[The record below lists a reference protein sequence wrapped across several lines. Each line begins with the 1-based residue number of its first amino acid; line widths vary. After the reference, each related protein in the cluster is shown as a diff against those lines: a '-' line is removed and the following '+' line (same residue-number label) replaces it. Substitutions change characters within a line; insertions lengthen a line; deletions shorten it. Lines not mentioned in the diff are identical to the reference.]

1 MSFQS
6 ATSTFFIPGNP
17 ALTPDE
23 RKHHFGQFPDLK
35 KLEGGVFSHE
45 GLATNYYVSR
55 AHGREKLI
63 IIGFSG
69 ANAQFPLNYPE
80 IAALNRYGITMIC
93 MALPHMGEKFMERS
107 ENLARAFLTS
117 SRSPANFLITGDA
130 PQAIV
135 THSSSGPIIVK
146 LFGEEDTGAKLRHR
160 FDDFVLLSPL
170 WDTPYSSRHHSIG
183 FGPVKFGPLTIPAI
197 HTPPLSLGRFRIPS
211 FGMGETTIGP
221 VEIPEFRPLARVFE
235 HYADANADKRFNDL
249 HVVKLYLTATAS
261 DRHYSDNSVTQNL
274 TMGNIRG
281 IQKYARA
288 AADNFDP
295 KHLAGVDTILMA
307 GDKDSCTS
315 WRASRAMAERMGA
328 EFLLVQGGNHDL
340 LKERRAPLMVLMDH
354 AEKVICLRE
363 SYKRATTYISDTGHI
378 PEETIPL
385 PPPPLRHRM
394 RALRDSAGDALQRGA
409 SFLNPVAGL
418 F

>member
-1 MSFQS
+1 MSVQPD
-6 ATSTFFIPGNP
+6 TSTFFIPGNP
-17 ALTPDE
+17 ALTADE
-23 RKHHFGQFPDLK
+23 RKYHFEQFPDLK
-35 KLEGGVFSHE
+35 KLDGGIFSHD

-55 AHGREKLI
+55 AHGREKLT

-80 IAALNRYGITMIC
+80 IAALNRYGITMVC
-93 MALPHMGEKFMERS
+93 MALPRMGEKFMERS

-197 HTPPLSLGRFRIPS
+197 QTPPLSLGRFRIPS
-211 FGMGETTIGP
+211 FGMAETKIGP
-221 VEIPEFRPLARVFE
+221 VEIPEFRPLARIFE
-235 HYADANADKRFNDL
+235 RYADANADKRFNDL
-249 HVVKLYLTATAS
+249 RVVKLYLTATAS

-281 IQKYARA
+281 IQTYARA
-288 AADNFDP
+288 VADNFDP
-295 KHLAGVDTILMA
+295 KHLAGLDTILMA

-315 WRASRAMAERMGA
+315 WRASHAMAERMGA
-328 EFLLVQGGNHDL
+328 EFLRVRGGNHDL
-340 LKERRAPLMVLMDH
+340 LKDKRAPLVTLMDH
-354 AEKVICLRE
+354 AEKVISVHE
-363 SYKRATTYISDTGHI
+363 AHKRATIYTDGRPAI
-378 PEETIPL
+378 EETID
-385 PPPPLRHRM
+385 PPPLP
-394 RALRDSAGDALQRGA
+394 LRCRVRELCDSAGDALQRGA
-409 SFLNPVAGL
+409 SFLNPVAG
-418 F
+418 FF